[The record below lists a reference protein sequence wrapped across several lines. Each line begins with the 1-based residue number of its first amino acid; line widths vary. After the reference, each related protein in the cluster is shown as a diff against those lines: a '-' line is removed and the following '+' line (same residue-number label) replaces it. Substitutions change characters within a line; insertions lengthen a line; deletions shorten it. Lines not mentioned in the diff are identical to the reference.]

1 MSKRLLVVAVFV
13 LLFVSHPL
21 LANQN
26 KEAEALKAANA
37 WLSVVDA
44 GNYTE
49 SWDNTSQ
56 AFKNSVSESKW
67 KKALTSF
74 RKPLGDVLS
83 RNMVAL
89 KYTTALPGAPDGEY
103 VVIQYETS
111 FKNKTS
117 SIETVTPSLGK
128 NGVWRVSGYFIK

>member
-1 MSKRLLVVAVFV
+1 MSKRLFVVAVFI
-13 LLFVSHPL
+13 LFFVSHPL

-26 KEAEALKAANA
+26 KEDEALKAANA

-49 SWDNTSQ
+49 SWDKTSQ
-56 AFKNSVSESKW
+56 AFKSAVSESKW
-67 KKALTSF
+67 VNTLTSF
-74 RKPLGDVLS
+74 RKSLGDVLS

-103 VVIQYETS
+103 VVVQYQTT
-111 FKNKTS
+111 FKNKAS
-117 SIETVTPSLGK
+117 SIETVTPSLEK
-128 NGVWRVSGYFIK
+128 DGVWRVSGYFIK